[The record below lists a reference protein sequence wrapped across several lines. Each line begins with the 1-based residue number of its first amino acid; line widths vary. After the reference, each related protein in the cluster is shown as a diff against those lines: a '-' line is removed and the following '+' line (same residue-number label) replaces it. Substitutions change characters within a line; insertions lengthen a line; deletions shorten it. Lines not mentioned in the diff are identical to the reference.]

1 MRDQVGGPD
10 GRVAVAPGE
19 LAERQ
24 VGKSL
29 ETILEKKTFFLSS
42 SLAAARNKLECLS
55 LPSFVFARKAKSLPL
70 MWYFT

>member
-1 MRDQVGGPD
+1 MGDQVGGPD
-10 GRVAVAPGE
+10 GRVAVSPGE
-19 LAERQ
+19 LVERQ

-29 ETILEKKTFFLSS
+29 DAILEKKTSFLSS
-42 SLAAARNKLECLS
+42 PLPSARNKLECLS